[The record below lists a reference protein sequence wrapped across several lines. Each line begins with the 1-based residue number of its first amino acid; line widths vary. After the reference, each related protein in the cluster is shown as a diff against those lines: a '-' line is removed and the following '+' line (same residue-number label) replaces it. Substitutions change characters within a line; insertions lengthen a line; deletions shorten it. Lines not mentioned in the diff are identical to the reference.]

1 MAQKGPERWTN
12 HHIILFYVPGETLSH
27 QEDTVWSQKRTVK
40 GSSVV
45 LTECISLSSIS
56 KFENFFFF
64 FWCSSAHEAEFIS
77 RYLDSFS
84 LQSITVWKQKQPGI
98 YGVHQARTILNN
110 SQVHCTPT
118 FCQAPTGLS
127 RHTGYPLASL
137 AKPLS
142 LHWCTADPLALEAD
156 VLSLPF
162 SVSGRCTKAHKPTGV
177 IRRSR
182 STIIWLRVGLI
193 YTAPFLPKT
202 NLFEHVP
209 NIPILFVFGW
219 FQRLTDR
226 TANITYTKKKCLI
239 FFFNNGI
246 FLLCVI

>member
-1 MAQKGPERWTN
+1 MQKACQAFLN
-12 HHIILFYVPGETLSH
+12 L
-27 QEDTVWSQKRTVK
+27 KRF
-40 GSSVV
+40 SF
-45 LTECISLSSIS
+45 L
-56 KFENFFFF
+56 FFF

-98 YGVHQARTILNN
+98 YGVHQARTILI
-110 SQVHCTPT
+110 QVHCMPT

-142 LHWCTADPLALEAD
+142 LHWCTADPLASVAD

-177 IRRSR
+177 ILRSR

-202 NLFEHVP
+202 NSFEHVP
-209 NIPILFVFGW
+209 NIPTLFVFVW
-219 FQRLTDR
+219 IQRLTDR
-226 TANITYTKKKCLI
+226 TSNITYTRKKWLI

-246 FLLCVI
+246 FPLCVI

>member
-1 MAQKGPERWTN
+1 M
-12 HHIILFYVPGETLSH
+12 
-27 QEDTVWSQKRTVK
+27 
-40 GSSVV
+40 SV
-45 LTECISLSSIS
+45 SSIF
-56 KFENFFFF
+56 KFENVFFVVS

-98 YGVHQARTILNN
+98 YGVHQARTILI
-110 SQVHCTPT
+110 QVHCAPT

-142 LHWCTADPLALEAD
+142 LHWCTADPLASVAD

-177 IRRSR
+177 ILRSR

-193 YTAPFLPKT
+193 YTAPFLPSYL
-202 NLFEHVP
+202 NMCQIFQCCLFLAGFKGWLTEHP
-209 NIPILFVFGW
+209 ALLILKRSV
-219 FQRLTDR
+219 
-226 TANITYTKKKCLI
+226 I
-239 FFFNNGI
+239 FF
-246 FLLCVI
+246 L